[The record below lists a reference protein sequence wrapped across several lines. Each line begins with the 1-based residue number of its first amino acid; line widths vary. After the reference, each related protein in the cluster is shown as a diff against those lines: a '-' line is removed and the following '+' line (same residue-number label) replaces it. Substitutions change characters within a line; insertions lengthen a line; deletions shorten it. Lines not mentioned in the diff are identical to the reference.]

1 MNPIQRLMEEYA
13 ELLKQLPLDTEK
25 LAEIS
30 RKIELYERIEGKLQR
45 DC

>member
-1 MNPIQRLMEEYA
+1 MNPIQKLEEEYA
-13 ELLKQLPLDTEK
+13 ELVKQLPLDTEK